1 MIFGNSHKLNIV
13 LSIQLSHHISSLII
27 FPDLGERSEASNITT
42 KYDQLPRLEKFGHL
56 PVAWKHPDLLGISLS
71 YFKTAP
77 CIYGTALPLHAII
90 FTYQNIRKCKWKC
103 ASNSSKV
110 HSKILPEKVRE
121 RRDRVLNFSFGLLS
135 ASHYTHLLI
144 LIMPAP
150 ISFGSQVIAYIHI
163 GAT

>member
-1 MIFGNSHKLNIV
+1 MR
-13 LSIQLSHHISSLII
+13 HHISSLIV

-42 KYDQLPRLEKFGHL
+42 KYDQLPRLQKFGHL
-56 PVAWKHPDLLGISLS
+56 PVAWKQPDLLGISVS
-71 YFKTAP
+71 YFNTAP
-77 CIYGTALPLHAII
+77 CIYTTALPLHAII
-90 FTYQNIRKCKWKC
+90 FTALETYQNIRKHKWKC

-144 LIMPAP
+144 LVTPAP
-150 ISFGSQVIAYIHI
+150 ISFGSQVIAYFHM